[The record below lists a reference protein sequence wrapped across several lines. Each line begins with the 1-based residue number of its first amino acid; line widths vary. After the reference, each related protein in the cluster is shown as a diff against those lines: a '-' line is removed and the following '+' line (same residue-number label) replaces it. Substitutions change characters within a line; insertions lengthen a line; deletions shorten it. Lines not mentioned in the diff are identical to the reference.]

1 MCTNYAKAFWNK
13 ERKVKIMS
21 DLSNTVKNIFLGGVG
36 AIAIT
41 AEKSK
46 ELVDQLVEKGELTV
60 EQGKVLNEELK
71 RDLKEKVSDAA
82 SVIKTREPVEKIAER
97 LDQMKPEEIQLLRDK
112 LDALSTQ
119 KTEQTTEQ
127 TIATDV
133 DGGMSAENKNE

>member
-133 DGGMSAENKNE
+133 DGGMSAENKKE

>member
-1 MCTNYAKAFWNK
+1 
-13 ERKVKIMS
+13 MS

-133 DGGMSAENKNE
+133 DGGMSAENKKE